1 VVGDTTLI
9 PQKAA
14 LSTSDG
20 EKSGLGRFE
29 EAQGLAPEV
38 WALANGLGNELDL
51 VRTLWLQSR
60 VDAGLSRRKEA
71 LPALEQVKRYFT
83 ENEIAYDA
91 AVASLEVAILYLEEE
106 RTRGVKRL
114 AEELLWVFQGQGVHQ
129 EALAALRLFC
139 EAARK
144 EEATVQLTRRVVDYL
159 LRSRHNPDLPFEP

>member
-1 VVGDTTLI
+1 
-9 PQKAA
+9 
-14 LSTSDG
+14 
-20 EKSGLGRFE
+20 
-29 EAQGLAPEV
+29 
-38 WALANGLGNELDL
+38 
-51 VRTLWLQSR
+51 
-60 VDAGLSRRKEA
+60 